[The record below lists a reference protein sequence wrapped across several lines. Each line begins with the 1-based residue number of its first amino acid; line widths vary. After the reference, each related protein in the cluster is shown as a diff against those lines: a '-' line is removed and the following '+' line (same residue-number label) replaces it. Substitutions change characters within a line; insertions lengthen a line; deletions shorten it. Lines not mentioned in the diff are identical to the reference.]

1 MDSITATAPADWHDF
16 YVDPFPG
23 HKGSER
29 ITDTCGK
36 CIGTGLYTG
45 PTVGTAQRCPRRL
58 DETEESRLKCPRPTR
73 VSTPRVVH
81 RGSS

>member
-1 MDSITATAPADWHDF
+1 MDSIDTTAPADWHDF

-23 HKGSER
+23 RKGSER

-45 PTVGTAQRCPRRL
+45 PTHFT
-58 DETEESRLKCPRPTR
+58 
-73 VSTPRVVH
+73 
-81 RGSS
+81 